1 MAIDHEKKS
10 NDEELRI
17 GKKLK
22 ELRMQKGFSLED
34 VSAVSGIEVSMLSQ
48 FENGEIIPPLAT
60 LQNLSKAFDI
70 KMVHFFQDTVS
81 SEKIS
86 VTRSH
91 ERVKIERRPHH
102 KKGEIDYIYEALEVR
117 KSDKHMEPF
126 MVEIKN
132 KDTAEMVFVE
142 HQGEEFVFLLEGEL
156 EFRSLDRVEV
166 LEPGDSIYFESDISH
181 SFRCLSDDPAKAIIV
196 LWGL

>member
-1 MAIDHEKKS
+1 MAIDYENES

-22 ELRMQKGFSLED
+22 ELRMQKSFSLED
-34 VSAVSGIEVSMLSQ
+34 VSAVSGIEVNMLSQ
-48 FENGEIIPPLAT
+48 IENGEIIPPLAT
-60 LQNLSKAFDI
+60 LQNLAKAFDV
-70 KMVHFFQDTVS
+70 KMVYFFQDTVS

-86 VTRSH
+86 VTRSN

-117 KSDKHMEPF
+117 KGDKHMEPF
-126 MVEIKN
+126 MVEIRN

-142 HQGEEFVFLLEGEL
+142 HQGEEFVFLLDGEL

-166 LEPGDSIYFESDISH
+166 LQPGDSIYFESDTSH
-181 SFRCLSDDPAKAIIV
+181 SFRCLSDDPARAIIV